1 MRWDDAAG
9 RLVAASFRDWEHDT
23 DDPPSRRAQ
32 TPPITTS
39 MVAMLLVGACQD
51 RDNAFESLQA
61 VVGLYQRGAIG
72 SEAVQQ
78 ALRSLGSHE
87 LLSPAHLV
95 RIIEQHPTT
104 LPAAWPILQQS
115 IREASNA
122 PAHRPD

>member
-1 MRWDDAAG
+1 MRWDDAAD

-39 MVAMLLVGACQD
+39 
-51 RDNAFESLQA
+51 
-61 VVGLYQRGAIG
+61 IG

-78 ALRSLGSHE
+78 ALRSLGSYE